1 MSEIN
6 TKFVFSKTAAEYQPK
21 KTNQIQ
27 QQKVVVEDKVKVV
40 NTEMLNLNLNANE
53 YKPKKEAIVKEGYA
67 ISNDDFDSDDDVKDK
82 DKRDPPK
89 VDNKYNNE
97 VKISKI
103 PNKEEDTGLDLDFL
117 IEQGLDNF
125 DEDDENYEN
134 EWLPKF
140 KDCACCKGYVNK
152 CKGDICSSLGVCYCK
167 AQEEFDP
174 EMMK

>member
-6 TKFVFSKTAAEYQPK
+6 TKFIFNKKAAEYQPK
-21 KTNQIQ
+21 GISTIQ
-27 QQKVVVEDKVKVV
+27 SKVVKEENLQQKPEILK
-40 NTEMLNLNLNANE
+40 MNLNAEE
-53 YKPKKEAIVKEGYA
+53 YKPKNVNTTSKEGYT
-67 ISNDDFDSDDDVKDK
+67 ISNDDDFDFDEDK
-82 DKRDPPK
+82 DKNNMPK
-89 VDNKYNNE
+89 ENKNNND
-97 VKISKI
+97 SKI
-103 PNKEEDTGLDLDFL
+103 QNKEEDTGLDLDYL

-152 CKGDICSSLGVCYCK
+152 CKGDICSSLGICYCK

-174 EMMK
+174 EIMK